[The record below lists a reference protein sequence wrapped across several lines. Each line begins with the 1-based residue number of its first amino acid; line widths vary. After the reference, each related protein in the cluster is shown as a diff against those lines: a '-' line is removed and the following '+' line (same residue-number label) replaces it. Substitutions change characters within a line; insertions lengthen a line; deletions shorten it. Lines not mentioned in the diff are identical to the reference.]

1 MIKELRIV
9 EENKGPMD
17 DPAIVGVQKESPP
30 EERESRERD
39 EDRKSSYNDRK
50 HDDRRGHKSNLNY
63 KLLDQCKEE
72 FDFES

>member
-17 DPAIVGVQKESPP
+17 DPAIVGVQKEGPP

-39 EDRKSSYNDRK
+39 EDRKSSYNE
-50 HDDRRGHKSNLNY
+50 DRRGHKSNLNY